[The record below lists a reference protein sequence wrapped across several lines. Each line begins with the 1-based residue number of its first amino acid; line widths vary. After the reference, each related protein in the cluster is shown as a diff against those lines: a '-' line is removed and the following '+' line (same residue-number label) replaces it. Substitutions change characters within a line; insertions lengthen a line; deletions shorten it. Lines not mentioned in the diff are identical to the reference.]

1 MRHGFIRHHVAA
13 VMPANALITP
23 RLAEEMI
30 GARLQP
36 RPVETL
42 PLTECV
48 GGTLREDICAERDQP
63 PFDRVAMDGIAGDS
77 DTWRRGQCRLK
88 LQGVQA
94 AGAPQTTLARK
105 DHAIEVMTGAI
116 LPVGCDCVV
125 PVEQIDVD
133 DGYATIRPSAV
144 LTPFHNVHRR
154 GSDARGGSLLLA
166 CGARLRAPEIA
177 IAASAGKAHV
187 RVSRQP
193 AVAVV
198 STGDELVEPGER
210 IADFQ
215 VRRSN
220 AYAIVAALLQRGFNR
235 VTDHHIRDDETELT
249 ERLALLLRAH
259 DVLILSGGVSMG
271 RFDFVPRVLKQLG
284 VAEVFH
290 RIAQRPGAPM
300 WFGTGPNGQAVFGL
314 PGNPVSTL
322 TCLIRYVTPAIAAS
336 MGSTGGGPEP
346 LALAAAVTVEG
357 PRAYFLPVRI
367 QYDDSGW
374 SWAQPRPTNGSGD
387 FLSLAGTDGFIELP
401 PGPDTYPR
409 GFITTVRRW

>member
-1 MRHGFIRHHVAA
+1 
-13 VMPANALITP
+13 MPASGLITP

-30 GARLQP
+30 GSRLQL
-36 RPVETL
+36 RPVESL
-42 PLTECV
+42 PLAQCV
-48 GGTLREDICAERDQP
+48 GATLREDICAERDQP

-77 DTWRRGQCRLK
+77 DTWRRGQRRLK

-94 AGAPQTTLARK
+94 AGAPQATLARQ

-116 LPVGCDCVV
+116 LPAGCDCVV

-133 DGYATIRPSAV
+133 DGYATIKPSAV

-154 GSDARGGSLLLA
+154 GSDARRGSLLLA
-166 CGARLRAPEIA
+166 CGARLRAPEVA

-187 RVSRQP
+187 RISRQP

-198 STGDELVEPGER
+198 STGDELIEPGEP

-220 AYAIVAALLQRGFNR
+220 AHAIVAALLQRGLTR
-235 VTDHHIRDDETELT
+235 VGDSHIRDDESEL
-249 ERLALLLRAH
+249 RRRIALLLSTH

-271 RFDFVPRVLKQLG
+271 RFDFVPGILRQLG
-284 VAEVFH
+284 VQEIFH

-300 WFGTGPNGQAVFGL
+300 WFGTGPSGQAVFGL

-322 TCLIRYVTPAIAAS
+322 TCLVRYVAPAIAVS
-336 MGSTGGGPEP
+336 MGTKGGVPES
-346 LALAAAVTVEG
+346 LALAAPVTVDG
-357 PRAYFLPVRI
+357 PRAYFLPVSVEH
-367 QYDDSGW
+367 DDSGRL
-374 SWAQPRPTNGSGD
+374 WAHPRPTNGSGD
-387 FLSLAGTDGFIELP
+387 FLSLAATDGFVELP
-401 PGPDTYPR
+401 PGPHTYPR
-409 GFITTVRRW
+409 GFITQVHRW